1 MFTDIE
7 KSGYFPDNRIVAIVE
22 KVGNILRPS
31 VEKRICRDKYK
42 QSEYPLSRD
51 STRNN
56 FDLRQIKS
64 VDNLFGLGFNLLR

>member
-1 MFTDIE
+1 
-7 KSGYFPDNRIVAIVE
+7 
-22 KVGNILRPS
+22 
-31 VEKRICRDKYK
+31 
-42 QSEYPLSRD
+42 LSRD